1 MMKLLA
7 SAVVAAGLMAAP
19 ANATTFVFKSGL
31 GSFDTPINGVNV
43 DNDCGSIGT
52 DLCTDI
58 AADGFRYGKQ
68 GVFFTAFGR
77 TAVSYDGVNNTITDA
92 GGAATLI
99 QDILPDN
106 SGLGVFS
113 PGEGNSDDQ
122 VQFARGESIIFD
134 FSETANP
141 VAISDIEFNAGADRD
156 CSDPGGEGPC
166 GLFALFIDDTFVG
179 EILADDNVPGA
190 YVGRVFEFIALDEIG
205 GFTIA
210 QFTVSEVPIPG
221 ALPLLLSG
229 IAGLGFA
236 TRRKKAA

>member
-19 ANATTFVFKSGL
+19 ANATTFIFKSGA
-31 GSFDTPINGVNV
+31 GSIDTPIGDVNV
-43 DNDCGSIGT
+43 ANNCGSVGT
-52 DLCTDI
+52 DLCTDDP
-58 AADGFRYGKQ
+58 AAGFRYGKD

-77 TAVSYDGVNNTITDA
+77 TSVDKGADDDGV
-92 GGAATLI
+92 AAVLI
-99 QDILPDN
+99 QDIQPNN

-122 VQFARGESIIFD
+122 IQFDTGESVVFD
-134 FSETANP
+134 FSETGSV

-156 CSDPGGEGPC
+156 CSNPGGEGPC
-166 GLFALFIDDTFVG
+166 GFFALYIDGV
-179 EILADDNVPGA
+179 LATTLEAMDNVPGA
-190 YVGRVFEFIALDEIG
+190 FVGEIFEFVALTDG
-205 GFTIA
+205 AGFTIA